1 MQASA
6 VQRATGKAGW
16 SEKKGVKR
24 SNLMEDLQAESSK
37 MWW

>member
-6 VQRATGKAGW
+6 GIRATGKAGL
-16 SEKKGVKR
+16 SEKKGLKR